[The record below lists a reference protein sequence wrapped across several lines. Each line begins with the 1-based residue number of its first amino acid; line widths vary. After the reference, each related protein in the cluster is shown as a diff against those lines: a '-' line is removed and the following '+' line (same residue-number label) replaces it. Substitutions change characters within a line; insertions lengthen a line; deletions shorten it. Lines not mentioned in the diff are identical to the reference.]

1 MKLQQIITSML
12 ACSLIG
18 ASCSDDTISKD
29 YRDNTS
35 PLMSQELAEQIAQYN
50 FIKVYAAQYTPTI
63 KFGTI
68 LNADLY
74 IGDEE
79 YRQVAND
86 NLQEITAADAMS
98 HNIIVQN
105 DGTLD
110 FTKTDAFINNIPDGV
125 SLFGYSLLD
134 YTNQKQ
140 SYLKSLIGATT
151 GDGTTIPTESNL
163 IGNSD
168 FESGSKNGWDIWGTG
183 TGTISNNGEGYNGGY
198 ALQLSNSTV
207 GNKWDAQAGYKFPS
221 VLEKGATYTI
231 SFMAKASAANTSIQ
245 VQVQNSTN
253 NGSQE
258 AYKDFTLGTD
268 YTTCQTEFTCSYEDV
283 NRVVLNFGDVNGT
296 FYIDNFIFM
305 RKDNNNDNPGD
316 EGGTTPI
323 GENLVVNGNF
333 EAGNTTGWVSWGSD
347 ETAKLT
353 SDIDHGN
360 VLTLKDTK
368 ATNTYSAK
376 AAYNFTNTLQVGA
389 TYTIRLVIK
398 ADKACNIKF
407 SFGDKDSSG
416 EIGKDSYKDCNVTT
430 SWQTITYTYT
440 VTEKELKRFE
450 INYGATQTT
459 LYVDNISITTD
470 NNIDSGNQEGSGG
483 TSTTGNLISNG
494 DFEAG
499 NTTGWDV
506 WGKQSNQLTQ
516 DETHGNVFMLACTEA
531 GSSYTTCAG
540 YNFANQL
547 RAGTTYRLKMDIK
560 ADEACQIKIYFQ
572 NKTSPDKGEWYHDES
587 VTTDWKSLNI
597 QYTITGTTMDR
608 IVIDFGRTAT
618 SYYIDNLSFTTSNN
632 TAASIIPTRT
642 ATISI
647 DTDKKK
653 ALVNAMDNWIKS
665 MTEHI
670 GERVTS
676 CIVVNNPI
684 GENGGIRGIDE
695 FSGTDT
701 APTATS
707 TGLSLNWDTSNGHF
721 YWAYFLGKEYA
732 VQAFQKARQYA
743 PNAKLFISDYDLESS
758 NAKLQAF
765 INYIKYIDE
774 QNGSPIIDGIGTQM
788 HITCNIRK
796 ADIDDMFRK
805 LVETGKLIRITELD
819 VQVGTNLPN
828 TTLQAAQANAYQM
841 VVESYKEN
849 VPEAQ
854 QAGIM
859 LGALSDNIKEH
870 QIWLKKDAPNVF
882 DIQFKRKHAY
892 KGLCNGIAGKDI
904 STTF

>member
-86 NLQEITAADAMS
+86 NFQEITAADAMS

-333 EAGNTTGWVSWGSD
+333 EAGNTTGW
-347 ETAKLT
+347 
-353 SDIDHGN
+353 
-360 VLTLKDTK
+360 
-368 ATNTYSAK
+368 
-376 AAYNFTNTLQVGA
+376 
-389 TYTIRLVIK
+389 
-398 ADKACNIKF
+398 
-407 SFGDKDSSG
+407 
-416 EIGKDSYKDCNVTT
+416 
-430 SWQTITYTYT
+430 
-440 VTEKELKRFE
+440 
-450 INYGATQTT
+450 
-459 LYVDNISITTD
+459 
-470 NNIDSGNQEGSGG
+470 
-483 TSTTGNLISNG
+483 
-494 DFEAG
+494 
-499 NTTGWDV
+499 DV

-670 GERVTS
+670 GERVTTWN
-676 CIVVNNPI
+676 VVNNPI